1 MKITESWIEKENSI
15 VHKKIIDYN
24 LSKIPSEILRDEEGT
39 VEITIVNENDEVVAG
54 ITASIYWKQM
64 HVDYLWVDECLRG
77 QNKGT
82 ELLVKAESIARQ
94 HHCRYIQL
102 ETFSFQAPEFYKKQG
117 FTVFGMLEDS
127 PCDGA
132 TQYFLK
138 KVLK

>member
-1 MKITESWIEKENSI
+1 MKISESWIDKENSN
-15 VHKKIIDYN
+15 VRKKIIDYN
-24 LSKIPSEILRDEEGT
+24 LSKVSPDILKDDIGT
-39 VEITIVNENDEVVAG
+39 VEITIQNDNDEVVAG

-64 HVDYLWVDECLRG
+64 HVDYLWVQESLRG
-77 QNKGT
+77 QNKGS
-82 ELLVKAESIARQ
+82 ELFAKAESIARQ